1 MSTVTTRGKQM
12 PPVLTIPCCSNHD
25 LNFGVGTL
33 LRLRLPVARLQHRR
47 RAHDA
52 EDGRLAGGLRAH
64 VVEVP
69 GGSVGGDTAGEGA
82 TPAAEAPL
90 RFGLIGLVESE

>member
-1 MSTVTTRGKQM
+1 M
-12 PPVLTIPCCSNHD
+12 
-25 LNFGVGTL
+25 
-33 LRLRLPVARLQHRR
+33 

-69 GGSVGGDTAGEGA
+69 GGGAAGEGA
-82 TPAAEAPL
+82 TPAAGAPL
-90 RFGLIGLVESE
+90 RFGLIGLVESERLATLATRWTETSWRAPCSSQFDHDH

>member
-1 MSTVTTRGKQM
+1 M
-12 PPVLTIPCCSNHD
+12 
-25 LNFGVGTL
+25 
-33 LRLRLPVARLQHRR
+33 

-69 GGSVGGDTAGEGA
+69 GGVGRDAAGEGA
-82 TPAAEAPL
+82 AAAAAGAPL
-90 RFGLIGLVESE
+90 RFGLIGLVESERLATLATRWTETSWRAPCSSQFDHDH

>member
-1 MSTVTTRGKQM
+1 M
-12 PPVLTIPCCSNHD
+12 
-25 LNFGVGTL
+25 
-33 LRLRLPVARLQHRR
+33 

-69 GGSVGGDTAGEGA
+69 GGGGGGGAAGEGV
-82 TPAAEAPL
+82 TPAVGAPL
-90 RFGLIGLVESE
+90 QFGLIGLVESERLATLATRWTETSWRAPCSSQFDHDH